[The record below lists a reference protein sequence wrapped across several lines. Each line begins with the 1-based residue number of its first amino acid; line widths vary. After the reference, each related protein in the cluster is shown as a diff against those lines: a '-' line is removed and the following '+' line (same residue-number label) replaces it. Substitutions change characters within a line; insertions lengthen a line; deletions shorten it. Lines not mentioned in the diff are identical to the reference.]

1 MERPNTIAG
10 LIEMHRTLAGQTEAA
25 RRDLHRLVEDM
36 EAVEHTI
43 YLFDPDA
50 QLGRAK
56 PLPSKDAAF
65 KGEMQRH
72 VIAALKMAEGPLTS
86 LEIARQVIA
95 LRKLSDDHKTVVTI
109 RKRVGAALWRLK
121 TRGWAN
127 EVPQEG
133 EYKGWVRA

>member
-1 MERPNTIAG
+1 MERPNTVAG
-10 LIEMHRTLAGQTEAA
+10 LIEMHRTLAGKIEAA
-25 RRDLHRLVEDM
+25 RNELHRLVEDM

-43 YLFDPDA
+43 YLFDPEA

-56 PLPSKDAAF
+56 PLPSKNAAF

-72 VIAALKMAEGPLTS
+72 VIAALRMATGPLTS

-95 LRKLSDDHKTVVTI
+95 LRKLPDDPKTVVVI

-121 TRGWAN
+121 QRGWAK
-127 EVPQEG
+127 EVPKEG
-133 EYKGWVRA
+133 EYKGWLRA